1 MRRTDRQAISGFT
14 NLPVALLDLQAQDL
28 QRLREQNRIDGFT
41 FLTLNELLVRF
52 SDEMG
57 CSERIK
63 NTVFPVTYLYFTR
76 AFIWLM
82 VTLLTMVIADEAG
95 IYAVGLGW
103 LIGFVFHVTHI
114 NGTSLMNPFDS
125 NPASI
130 PLDSIVRTIEINVL
144 ETLKA
149 PQIPVPVASIR
160 TEYIL

>member
-95 IYAVGLGW
+95 I
-103 LIGFVFHVTHI
+103 
-114 NGTSLMNPFDS
+114 
-125 NPASI
+125 
-130 PLDSIVRTIEINVL
+130 
-144 ETLKA
+144 
-149 PQIPVPVASIR
+149 
-160 TEYIL
+160 